1 MSAETEELQGFYD
14 KSVAAAK
21 SGYPEIDAD
30 RLAAFIAAQPGIEGP
45 VTLSN
50 FIVPQSSG
58 ASNGILLFTAEFGRS
73 GERRREDMVARYAP
87 GTTMIKQ
94 KSFSDEFLTLVAAYK
109 RGLPVPEPLWLDA
122 DGSAVGYPSFVM
134 ARIEGTPPASA
145 MYSKG
150 PLADVSPEAR
160 KAMMLEAAG
169 FHGRLRR
176 EAIGREELPH
186 LLARGSGETD
196 IERELNWFLAEAK
209 LSSEPDDPKLDPIVE
224 AHRWMV
230 AHQPA
235 VREGTLVQG
244 DSQIANVMFRDGRLA
259 AVLDWELAYL
269 GHNEADLALIVFLTE
284 TMKQLDKHVDGTPTE
299 AEYLAR
305 FEEEAGAP
313 AEHYDFFKLFPLFK
327 TQCILLS
334 GRSFQP
340 AFEQV
345 WTYYLAHL
353 HAELANAKRIY
364 GD

>member
-1 MSAETEELQGFYD
+1 MTAEAEEMQGFYD

-21 SGYPEIDAD
+21 SGHPDIDAD
-30 RLAAFIAAQPGIEGP
+30 RLAAFIAAQPDVEGP
-45 VTLSN
+45 VSLSD
-50 FIVPQSSG
+50 FIVPKGSG
-58 ASNGILLFTAEFGRS
+58 SINGILLFTAEFGR
-73 GERRREDMVARYAP
+73 GGKRCRENLVARYAP

-94 KSFSDEFLTLVAAYK
+94 KSFSDEFFTLAAAHDA
-109 RGLPVPEPLWLDA
+109 GLPVPQPLWLDA
-122 DGSAVGYPSFVM
+122 DGDFVGFPSFIM
-134 ARIEGTPPASA
+134 SRIDGTPPASA

-150 PLADVSPEAR
+150 PLAEVSDERR

-176 EAIGREELPH
+176 EALGADKLPH
-186 LLARGSGETD
+186 LLARGAGPTD
-196 IERELNWFLAEAK
+196 IERELNWLLEEGR
-209 LSSEPDDPKLDPIVE
+209 LSSEPGDPKLELIIE
-224 AHRWMV
+224 IHRWMV
-230 AHQPA
+230 EHQPQI
-235 VREGTLVQG
+235 RPGTLVQG
-244 DSQIANVMFRDGRLA
+244 DPQIANVIFKDGALA

-269 GHNEADLALIVFLTE
+269 GHNETDLALIVFLTE

-313 AEHYDFFKLFPLFK
+313 AEHYDYFKLFQLFK

-334 GRSFQP
+334 TRGFQP

-345 WTYYLAHL
+345 WGYYFGHL
-353 HAELANAKRIY
+353 QTELARAKQIY